1 MERACKRILSAL
13 LVVCMIFGLAPGGV
27 SAEVAT
33 EKITVSEM
41 KVNNLVEPLGVD
53 TTPRFRWLNTSEG
66 YGKYQ
71 SAYQI
76 VVASTEEK
84 AANHEGD
91 LWDSGKVAGED
102 NFDIPYA
109 GQVLDSRSLY
119 YWTVRVWDEDDN
131 ASEWSGIARFGTG
144 IFDPGDWQGS
154 WIGSQ
159 DYAPFRLTDFTLS
172 GANWIW
178 YCNGVNIS
186 STPSGAIE
194 YFRKHITIDANKTLD
209 KAYLAATCDD
219 YFTLYVN
226 GNQAMDVAYVA
237 DGWKNGQL
245 MDISHWLTTG
255 DNVIAVK
262 ATNKSRRAGF
272 LAKLVISYTDG
283 TWESVSTD
291 KTWLVSQTEQTDWQE
306 KDFVDTAWVT
316 ADYSL
321 AYGNSP
327 YYENVVLPVPTAK
340 NHDFDLS
347 DANWVWFTDGASISK
362 TPASTEY
369 FRREITVDE
378 NKIVEKAYVAASG
391 DDYFTVYL
399 NGEKAAAL
407 QYAASGW
414 TIGSFREVTDLI
426 RPGKNLLAAEC
437 SNYSAGRAAFIGKL
451 VVYYTDGTN
460 DVWVTDNSWKA
471 SKEKIAEWNIQSF
484 DDTAWAT
491 VDYVLAYGSTPYDA
505 GVQLTFE
512 KRVEKDITDSSAPML
527 RKTFTLDKEV
537 SSARVYMAGLGVFT
551 LAVNGTDPT
560 GSVLNQVESQFNKTL
575 SYSVYDV
582 TDMLQSGTNALAV
595 ELGNGFYNCPD
606 DASLSWS
613 SASWVGEPKLMLE
626 LLIEYADGTTQTIV
640 SDESW
645 KGYSQGPMLRDSM
658 FAGEI
663 YDARNE
669 VAGWEQVAFNDSGW
683 LNAKTL
689 EAPTGVL
696 TFAELEPMR
705 KLESSKPTA
714 VEKLE
719 NGNYL
724 VTFPKQTT
732 GWAQIAF
739 PEAAAGDKITITY
752 TEKAHD
758 QGVIN
763 YVVKDYLLQQYTYI
777 CKGENDVHEPKFSYV
792 GFGYV
797 EIEGYTGELTVEDI
811 TAYQIATDVE
821 HTGSFE
827 SGNEMVNQL
836 HEIMVRTM
844 VNNMQG
850 KPTDTPVY
858 EKIGWTGDYNAG
870 MKSFNYNFDT
880 TNFQTYFLGMLQDNT
895 HANGNV
901 TRYAPSPAAKASCP
915 PNWTQAYINGIYS
928 SWKESGLFSVVEE
941 HYETMRGQALF
952 YKENM
957 EGHIWTAQTYGDW
970 ASPYGLTRPSEG
982 GAYYSTAAVYRM
994 LTELAE
1000 MATALGKTADAQE
1013 YLAEA
1018 QAIYD
1023 AFNEKFYNKEK
1034 GYYETGYWDETAS
1047 TNNRTE
1053 YRQAVNL
1060 VPLYYGLCPAEYRQ
1074 VVLENLVQDI
1084 KVKDYHL
1091 DTGCI
1096 GTEIIMPLLSR
1107 EGYGDIAM
1115 KILMQKTYPSWGYWL
1130 ENGATSC
1137 WEKWTETRRS
1147 DGHYFLGTYD
1157 EWFYQNLAGIQN
1169 AAGGYKT
1176 VTVRPEVYSSLS
1188 YVNASV
1194 KTVRGTLGSDWKVV
1208 GNGAKLTITVPVGT
1222 TADILLP
1229 CVSPANVTVNGK
1241 SLAEQAGILATGIRG
1256 GRVLVQAGSG
1266 VYVFEISNAVC
1277 CPHCD
1282 DKVPASGWTT
1292 WDQDSIPSD
1301 TTGSGHYMLS
1311 GDVQLTGPLTV
1322 AEDTIVVVDL
1332 NGHTLTAAD
1341 GQRVFNTY
1349 GNVAVLDSS
1358 ADKVGTIVCKDIS
1371 DGTTSGNDG
1380 NSAYRGGCSY
1390 IFAGGS
1396 FTLYSGNVMGGK
1408 ANRGGAFYIGG
1419 AADNLGKLFIY
1430 GGNIYGN
1437 TGTNRGHNI
1446 FAGQYSELYIHDG
1459 QIYSDASTTGAR
1471 ANVAI
1476 YRAKA
1481 YVYGGT
1487 IAANGNS
1494 NIYIGGAE
1502 GTQNGEL
1509 FVYGGR
1515 ISSDQTS
1522 WNINAASSVV
1532 TVYNGR
1538 ISGQDPTDFAA
1549 ACTCVTQSGDTYTVF
1564 HTRGIGTCDIC
1575 AANNVTEEHT
1585 YTLVKYH
1592 DYSEDPLTCGDCG
1605 RVRATLGLTT
1615 VTLRPGAA
1623 GVYFSG
1629 SLSWDETDPEI
1640 LACGIAVST
1649 ENPLPVA
1656 DDSDESSLYTQGS
1669 VSVLVKDILKVE
1681 NTDAENVRNARMTIY
1696 ARAYIQLANGEY
1708 IYSDVISVNLQ
1719 QVVTAAQNKWD
1730 VLSTTQQD
1738 ALLRMYATYSGV
1750 MSSWNVPNLKAA

>member
-1 MERACKRILSAL
+1 MKKSYKCTIGVLLVTAIILS
-13 LVVCMIFGLAPGGV
+13 LVFGGV
-27 SAEVAT
+27 SAQMVT
-33 EKITVSEM
+33 EEINVSEL
-41 KVNNLVEPLGVD
+41 KVNNLVEPLGID

-84 AANHEGD
+84 AAAHEGD
-91 LWDSGKVAGED
+91 LWDSGKVAEEN
-102 NFDIPYA
+102 NFDVAYD
-109 GQVLDSRSLY
+109 GKTLSSRSLY
-119 YWTVRVWDEDDN
+119 YWTVRVWDEADN
-131 ASEWSGIARFGTG
+131 ASRWSEVARFGTG
-144 IFDPGDWQGS
+144 IFDPADWQGS

-159 DYAPFRLTDFTLS
+159 DYAPFRLSDFTLA

-186 STPSGAIE
+186 NTPSGAIE
-194 YFRKHITIDANKTLD
+194 YFRKHVTADENKTVD

-226 GNQAMDVAYVA
+226 GNQAMDVSYKAN
-237 DGWKNGQL
+237 GWKEGQL
-245 MDISHWLTTG
+245 VEISQWLTSG
-255 DNVIAVK
+255 DNVIAAK

-283 TWESVSTD
+283 TWESISTD
-291 KTWLVSQTEQTDWQE
+291 KTWLVSQTEQTGWEE
-306 KDFVDTAWVT
+306 KAFADTAWVT
-316 ADYSL
+316 ADFSL
-321 AYGNSP
+321 AYGSTP
-327 YYENVVLPVPTAK
+327 YNEDVVLPIPAEK
-340 NHDFDLS
+340 SYDFDLR
-347 DANWVWFTDGASISK
+347 DASWVWYTDGTAISK
-362 TPASTEY
+362 TPATTEY
-369 FRREITVDE
+369 FRKKITIDE
-378 NKIVEKAYVAASG
+378 SKTIEKAFVAASG
-391 DDYFTVYL
+391 DDYFTFYI
-399 NGEKAAAL
+399 NGEKATAIN
-407 QYAASGW
+407 YAASGW
-414 TIGSFREVTDLI
+414 TVGRLQEVTELVHTGENI
-426 RPGKNLLAAEC
+426 LAAEC
-437 SNYSAGRAAFIGKL
+437 SNYATGRAAFIGKL
-451 VVYYTDGTN
+451 VVYYTDGTA
-460 DVWVTDNSWKA
+460 DTWITDDSWKA
-471 SKEKIAEWNIQSF
+471 SSEKTAAWNTKGF
-484 DDTAWAT
+484 DDTAWAA
-491 VDYVLAYGSTPYDA
+491 VDYLLPYGTSPYDA

-527 RKTFTLDKEV
+527 RKTFTLDKEI
-537 SSARVYMAGLGVFT
+537 SSARIYMAGLGVFT

-560 GSVLNQVESQFNKTL
+560 GSVLNQVETQYNKTL
-575 SYSVYDV
+575 SYSVFDV
-582 TDMLQSGTNALAV
+582 TGLLQSGTNALAV

-606 DASLSWS
+606 NASLSWS
-613 SASWVGEPKLMLE
+613 GASWCSDPKLMLE
-626 LLIEYADGTTQTIV
+626 LLIEYADGTSQTIV

-663 YDARNE
+663 YDARKE
-669 VAGWEQVAFNDSGW
+669 VAGWEAIAFDDSGW
-683 LNAKTL
+683 RNAKTL
-689 EAPTGVL
+689 EAPAGVL

-732 GWAQIAF
+732 GWARIAF

-752 TEKAHD
+752 TEKAHE
-758 QGVIN
+758 QGVIS

-827 SGNEMVNQL
+827 SGNEMVNTL

-880 TNFQTYFLGMLQDNT
+880 TNFQTHFLSMLQDNT

-915 PNWTQAYINGIYS
+915 PCWTQAYINGIYS
-928 SWKESGLFSVVEE
+928 TWKESGLFSVVEE

-952 YKENM
+952 YQKNM
-957 EGHIWTAQTYGDW
+957 EGHIWTDQTYGDW
-970 ASPYGLTRPSEG
+970 ASPHGLTRPNEG
-982 GAYYSTAAVYRM
+982 GSFYSTAAVYRM

-1023 AFNEKFYNKEK
+1023 AFNKKFYNKEK

-1047 TNNRTE
+1047 ATRTE
-1053 YRQAVNL
+1053 FRQAVNL

-1074 VVLENLVQDI
+1074 VVLENLIQDI

-1096 GTEIIMPLLSR
+1096 GTEIVMPLLSR

-1137 WEKWTETRRS
+1137 WEKWTEARRS

-1169 AAGGYKT
+1169 AADGYKT
-1176 VTVRPEVYSSLS
+1176 VTVRPEVYSSLA

-1194 KTVRGTLGSDWKVV
+1194 KTVRGTLGSDWEVV
-1208 GNGAKLTITVPVGT
+1208 GNGAKLTVTVPVGT
-1222 TADILLP
+1222 TADVLLP
-1229 CVSPANVTVNGK
+1229 CDSLANVTVNGK
-1241 SLAEQAGILATGIRG
+1241 PLTEQAGICATGTRD
-1256 GRVLVQAGSG
+1256 GRALVQAGSG
-1266 VYVFEISNAVC
+1266 VYIFEINNAVC

-1282 DKVPASGWTT
+1282 DEVPVSGWTQ
-1292 WDQDSIPSD
+1292 WDQNNAPGG
-1301 TTGSGHYMLS
+1301 TLESGHYMLS
-1311 GDVQLTGPLTV
+1311 DDIPLTGPLTV
-1322 AEDTIVVVDL
+1322 AVGTTVVVDL
-1332 NGHTLTAAD
+1332 NGHTLTAAE

-1349 GNVAVLDSS
+1349 GNVVVFDST
-1358 ADKVGTIVCKDIS
+1358 ADKAGRIACKDIS

-1390 IFAGGS
+1390 VFAGGS
-1396 FTLYSGNVMGGK
+1396 FTLYSGNIMGGK

-1509 FVYGGR
+1509 YVYGGG
-1515 ISSDQTS
+1515 ISGDQEAWFVS
-1522 WNINAASSVV
+1522 AESSVIAI
-1532 TVYNGR
+1532 YNGK
-1538 ISGQDPTDFAA
+1538 ISGQDPTGFTAP
-1549 ACTCVTQSGDTYTVF
+1549 CTCVTQAGDSYTVF
-1564 HTRGIGTCDIC
+1564 HARGAGTCDVC
-1575 AANNVTEEHT
+1575 AVNNVAKAHT
-1585 YTLVKYH
+1585 YTWVRNH
-1592 DYSEDPLTCGDCG
+1592 DYSENSLICGVCG
-1605 RVRATLGLTT
+1605 HGRATLDLTT

-1656 DDSDESSLYTQGS
+1656 DDSDESSLYTQKS
-1669 VSVLVKDILKVE
+1669 VSVLVKNILKVE
-1681 NTDAENVRNARMTIY
+1681 NTDADNARNARMTIY
-1696 ARAYIQLANGEY
+1696 ARAYVRLANGEY
-1708 IYSDVISVNLQ
+1708 IYSNAVSANLQ
-1719 QVVTAAQNKWD
+1719 QVVIAAQNQWD
-1730 VLSTTQQD
+1730 MLSTAQQD
-1738 ALLRMYATYSGV
+1738 ALAQLYATYPEV
-1750 MSSWNVPNLKAA
+1750 MASWNVPNLKAA